1 MKKFQLNIAYDLFS
15 DAGLLD
21 LSDGQ
26 DVTDIFK
33 NDFMAP
39 LTAVIVKA
47 EGARIWAGKPS
58 PVVEFEFQCAR
69 QDDAVIERIRPVH
82 RRLLIGIH
90 IDRADHRSAAQR
102 EPGIA
107 LAAVGRVVIV
117 HRQVGRG
124 PH

>member
-15 DAGLLD
+15 DAGILD

-33 NDFMAP
+33 DDFMAP

-58 PVVEFEFQCAR
+58 RVVEFGFTDGSHGYSWAFSYGIVGDRNEFYR
-69 QDDAVIERIRPVH
+69 
-82 RRLLIGIH
+82 G
-90 IDRADHRSAAQR
+90 
-102 EPGIA
+102 
-107 LAAVGRVVIV
+107 AVG
-117 HRQVGRG
+117 GA
-124 PH
+124 